1 MSSET
6 ALQQEN
12 DAMLQL
18 IGWSSSL
25 LTRNSPRRRERRT
38 VRDRRR
44 RFLPDVDRMEG
55 RTLLSTLTV
64 TNNNDSGTGSLRA
77 EIAAAASGD
86 TINFCSKL
94 KGETITLTSGELLI
108 TDSVTIDGLGAN
120 QLAVSG
126 NNASRVFE
134 VATGLNVTISGLTI
148 TQGYALEQGG
158 GILNT

>member
-1 MSSET
+1 
-6 ALQQEN
+6 
-12 DAMLQL
+12 MLQL
-18 IGWSSSL
+18 TGGSSSIV
-25 LTRNSPRRRERRT
+25 TRNSPRRRERRPL
-38 VRDRRR
+38 RDRRR

-55 RTLLSTLTV
+55 RTLLSTFTV

-77 EIAAAASGD
+77 LIAAAASGD
-86 TINFCSKL
+86 TIDFSSKL

>member
-1 MSSET
+1 MMLRFESLAKGSSG
-6 ALQQEN
+6 
-12 DAMLQL
+12 MM
-18 IGWSSSL
+18 
-25 LTRNSPRRRERRT
+25 RNGTPSRHRPGAFRN
-38 VRDRRR
+38 
-44 RFLPDVDRMEG
+44 RFVPGIDLMED
-55 RTLLSTLTV
+55 RTLLSVLTV
-64 TNNNDSGTGSLRA
+64 MNNNDSGSGSLRA
-77 EIAAAASGD
+77 TIAAAQSGD
-86 TINFCSKL
+86 TIDFSSKL